1 MAAVGLFT
9 LRLAFGLVMLAVIY
23 HLLTRKYLNPYK
35 LTFVFGKKGSG
46 KSTLLTK
53 LALRHLK
60 SGWSV
65 FTTEHVPG
73 TFQITYADI
82 GIFEFPPHSAI
93 FIDEAS
99 LGWDNRAYKSMPK
112 STIEWFRLQRHRK
125 CKVYLFSQTFDV
137 DKKIRDLSDA
147 MFLVSCKFRVFSWG
161 KRIVRRTVLV
171 EASGDSPS
179 RIDENLAFESLLL
192 APFGS
197 RTFTFIPRYA
207 PYFDSHSCVPLAP
220 KDYER
225 VPDLQLPRRKD
236 RRRQRVA
243 SGRAR
248 LLRLLRTLHSCF
260 RRCR

>member
-1 MAAVGLFT
+1 M
-9 LRLAFGLVMLAVIY
+9 Y
-23 HLLTRKYLNPYK
+23 
-35 LTFVFGKKGSG
+35 
-46 KSTLLTK
+46 
-53 LALRHLK
+53 
-60 SGWSV
+60 
-65 FTTEHVPG
+65 TTEHVPG
-73 TFQITYADI
+73 TYQIRYSDI
-82 GIFEFPPHSAI
+82 GIYEFPPHSAI

-207 PYFDSHSCVPLAP
+207 PYFDSHSCSPLTP

-236 RRRQRVA
+236 RRCQRVA

-248 LLRLLRTLHSCF
+248 LLRLLRTLCSCF
-260 RRCR
+260 RRRR

>member
-1 MAAVGLFT
+1 MAAIASFT
-9 LRLAFGLVMLAVIY
+9 FKLAFFLIVVGVIF

-60 SGWSV
+60 NGWSV
-65 FTTEHVPG
+65 YTTEHVPG
-73 TFQITYADI
+73 TYDIKYTDI
-82 GIFEFPPHSAI
+82 GVFAFPEHSAI

-147 MFLVSCKFRVFSWG
+147 MYLVSCKFRVFSYG
-161 KRIVRRTVLV
+161 KRILRRTVLV

-197 RTFTFIPRYA
+197 RTLTFIPKYA
-207 PYFDSHSCVPLAP
+207 PYFDSHACAPLPA
-220 KDYER
+220 KEYER
-225 VPDLQLPRRKD
+225 VPDLQLPKRRLG
-236 RRRQRVA
+236 RRRSAGTHPQLR
-243 SGRAR
+243 R
-248 LLRLLRTLHSCF
+248 LLRVLRRFC
-260 RRCR
+260 RRRH